1 MSSEI
6 THQDWNNVVIHGKG
20 GGSSGKRTTPKQ
32 TYSQTAVAMRR
43 VEETDGPVKQKTL
56 TPESVRVL
64 QDYRRTAAKTQREMD
79 QLCNFAAG
87 TINELEACK
96 RGPTPRELQTLNR
109 LLKTGLTLH

>member
-1 MSSEI
+1 MSE
-6 THQDWNNVVIHGKG
+6 HQDWNTVVIHGKG
-20 GGSSGKRTTPKQ
+20 VSSSTVPKQ

-43 VEETDGPVKQKTL
+43 IEEADGPVKQKTL

-64 QDYRRTAAKTQREMD
+64 QDYRRTATKTQREMD